1 MLMAEVR
8 AVDTRKRLVRMDS
21 LSIPYDYLVL
31 ATGATDSYFGHDEW
45 TEVAPGLKRIEDATR
60 VRWHIL
66 SAFERAELATEAAER
81 RRLLTF
87 AIVGGGAT
95 GVEMAGAISEVA
107 RQSLAKDFRRIDP
120 TTARIVL
127 IEAGPRILPT
137 LPKNLS
143 IMPSA
148 R

>member
-1 MLMAEVR
+1 MRPTPTL
-8 AVDTRKRLVRMDS
+8 DTTNGPRWRPVSNASRT
-21 LSIPYDYLVL
+21 PL
-31 ATGATDSYFGHDEW
+31 AFGG
-45 TEVAPGLKRIEDATR
+45 TS
-60 VRWHIL
+60 